1 MAAVLK
7 MQEFSYG
14 GTIARGSRV
23 SVPSGVQGQSPDGGF
38 AVSTPES
45 ETVCRHRLQMFTAE
59 TVKISPPVHH
69 LLLTSLFHG
78 THLQAKR
85 HFAGGLAS
93 KPMPGTTAECRTSFR
108 PPGPHILLFLP
119 FKD

>member
-45 ETVCRHRLQMFTAE
+45 ETVCRHRLQCSLQKRSKYPRQFT
-59 TVKISPPVHH
+59 TYY
-69 LLLTSLFHG
+69 
-78 THLQAKR
+78 
-85 HFAGGLAS
+85 
-93 KPMPGTTAECRTSFR
+93 
-108 PPGPHILLFLP
+108 
-119 FKD
+119 